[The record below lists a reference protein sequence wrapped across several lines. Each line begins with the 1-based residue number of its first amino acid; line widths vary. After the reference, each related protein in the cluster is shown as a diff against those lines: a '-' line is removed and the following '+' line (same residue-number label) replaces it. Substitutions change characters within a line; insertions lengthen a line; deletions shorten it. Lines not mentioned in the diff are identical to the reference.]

1 MKRSWWK
8 AGTVMAVGL
17 ALGLALAVGPAAAP
31 GANAPAKRPGGPAAE
46 LQGSARLEALA
57 EVLGKSVEE
66 LRAAYRQGGLRA
78 LIEASGM
85 EPLELQRKVLEAQL
99 ERLDEAYRAGKL
111 PELRYESLKARL
123 QARKLAL
130 EGPTLAEL
138 VARSGGDVEVLKA
151 QLRALEEARIDQLLE
166 LGVISG
172 QQAERLRAKI
182 DARVERMLNRPA
194 GLNPAAGFG
203 APQRP
208 GARGHG
214 FEKPR
219 RPHGP
224 QPRPA
229 HPGAGPGRP
238 GR

>member
-1 MKRSWWK
+1 MKRSWRK

-31 GANAPAKRPGGPAAE
+31 GAGAPAKRPVGPAAE
-46 LQGSARLEALA
+46 LQGGARLEALA
-57 EVLGKSVEE
+57 EVLGKSAEE

-85 EPLELQRKVLEAQL
+85 EPLEFQRKVLEVQL
-99 ERLDEAYRAGKL
+99 ERLEEAYRAGKL

-138 VARSGGDVEVLKA
+138 VARSGGDVGVLKA

-166 LGVISG
+166 LGVISA
-172 QQAERLRAKI
+172 QQAERLRANL
-182 DARVERMLNRPA
+182 DVRVERMLNRPA

-208 GARGHG
+208 GDRGHG
-214 FEKPR
+214 FQKPR

-224 QPRPA
+224 QERPA
-229 HPGAGPGRP
+229 HPGAGPQRP